1 MARKRSVPITQRD
14 TKTGTAPSTKRI
26 VGKSHKA
33 TQSTISSFHTLL
45 KRKAQIQR
53 ALSQGSSSSQAAA
66 LQTQLAEI
74 DSEIDEIG
82 GLDTYQKAS
91 TLGQSSQRGGDSSVV
106 LVEWLKELG
115 EAKMRED
122 SAGDARKMRY
132 VIP

>member
-1 MARKRSVPITQRD
+1 MPITQRGTSHRPTPD
-14 TKTGTAPSTKRI
+14 TKRTA
-26 VGKSHKA
+26 GKSHKA
-33 TQSTISSFHTLL
+33 TQSTISTFHTLL

-53 ALSQGSSSSQAAA
+53 SLSQGSSSSQASI
-66 LQTQLAEI
+66 LQKQLAEI
-74 DSEIDEIG
+74 EGEIEAIG

-122 SAGDARKMRY
+122 SAGATRKIR
-132 VIP
+132 